1 MNNFICKLRSESQVP
16 LFELRQDAADLKNMS
31 KEWLIEQLQNTYK
44 RNVELEIASI
54 NMLNSLGLTTQEKAE
69 EELENLVLRKSMSP
83 PKK

>member
-1 MNNFICKLRSESQVP
+1 MSN
-16 LFELRQDAADLKNMS
+16 AADLKNMS

-54 NMLNSLGLTTQEKAE
+54 NMLNSLGLTTQAKAE